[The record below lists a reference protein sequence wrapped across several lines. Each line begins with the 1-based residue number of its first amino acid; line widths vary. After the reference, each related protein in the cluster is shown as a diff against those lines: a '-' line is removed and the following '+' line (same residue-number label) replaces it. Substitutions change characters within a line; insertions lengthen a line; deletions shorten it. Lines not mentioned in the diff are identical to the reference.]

1 MMILLWH
8 GKRNS
13 IKFVKKRTQ
22 RKRDDWNK
30 FEAIIGMKSS
40 NEWADENNLV
50 IIIRGG
56 IEIIVGYNHEITTLW
71 VSWFQVLMME
81 VIIMVKVNSWII
93 FSTLLMSRHDFIDWI
108 EEFMNILIFHFFFFL
123 WQSRGNQI
131 EL

>member
-108 EEFMNILIFHFFFFL
+108 EEFMNILIFFFFFL